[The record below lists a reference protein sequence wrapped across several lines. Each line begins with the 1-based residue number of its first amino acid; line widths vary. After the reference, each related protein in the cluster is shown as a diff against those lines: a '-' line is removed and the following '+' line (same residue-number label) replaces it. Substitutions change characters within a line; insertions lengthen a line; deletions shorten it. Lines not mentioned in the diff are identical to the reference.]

1 MELADTITGYL
12 FCVFSA
18 PQQKTSS
25 PPTEPVYL
33 RRRAEARFLEELFGH
48 LYESDRIGI
57 TTSDDEVVS
66 PNALPAVEAAIRSAI
81 AQVEGQPETWP
92 VLLGHRFEPFQ
103 QELGEPIFEPA
114 SRQVLLEFLHAVLA
128 QVELAK
134 QRGHYL
140 HWGGGE

>member
-18 PQQKTSS
+18 PQEEISQ

-33 RRRAEARFLEELFGH
+33 RRRAEARFLEELLSH

-57 TTSDDEVVS
+57 TTSDDEVV
-66 PNALPAVEAAIRSAI
+66 PPEALPFVEAAVQSAI
-81 AQVEGQPETWP
+81 AQVERQPESWP
-92 VLLGHRFEPFQ
+92 VLLGHRFEAFQ

-114 SRQVLLEFLHAVLA
+114 SRQVLLDFLHAVLA
-128 QVELAK
+128 EVELAK